1 MSFVNHLIIRTQSVR
16 LALLLLSALALA
28 PVWAQFPLPGKAKS
42 ETLLSGP
49 VDSLNRQ
56 TPRGTVQ
63 GFIKAVGNEN
73 YARAARYLD
82 LPVRLSN
89 KTRRTGPQLAQAL
102 QQLLDQQGSL
112 IIESLISNDSTG
124 KISDKLGPDLD
135 QVGEAT
141 INGQQIP
148 ILLERKNV
156 PGQGM
161 LWRFSAQTIQQIP
174 AQSDLTEGSVVNQF
188 LPAYLIDTKW
198 GGVPVGHWLAML
210 VLLAGAYVLARIL
223 VSMGA
228 WLLRVSWYKARRDQ
242 MMQFIQ
248 AFVPPVR
255 LFLTVVLFTSAS
267 KAIGV
272 SIVVRQSFGEIIV
285 VIGLVAFLLL
295 MWRLID
301 VFSQYAQT
309 RLIASGQAGRLS
321 AVLFLR
327 RGIKLVLI
335 AFGGISILNVF
346 GWDVTT
352 GLAALG
358 IGGIALA
365 LGAQKTIENFVGSI
379 TIIADQPLR
388 VGDFCKVDGIAGTV
402 EQIGIRSTRLRT
414 PNRTI
419 VVIPNGQLA
428 ALKIENF
435 AFRDRMLF
443 NPTLGLRYET
453 TPDQIRYLLDQLRS
467 LLQNHPKI
475 NPDPARVRF
484 TGMGE
489 NALNVEVY
497 AYIDTPN
504 FNDFLAIQEELVLRM
519 LDILDESGTGIAFPS
534 QTVYVGTDSNHPE
547 EKVRR
552 AEEKGRKLRAKD
564 EQDRA
569 NDDGTN
575 KG

>member
-1 MSFVNHLIIRTQSVR
+1 MPFLILFSTRIHSRIVSLM
-16 LALLLLSALALA
+16 LAGMLAA
-28 PVWAQFPLPGKAKS
+28 GSHGWAQLPTGNKAKP
-42 ETLLSGP
+42 ETTARPVP
-49 VDSLNRQ
+49 VDSLGRQ

-82 LPVRLSN
+82 LPVRMSG
-89 KTRRTGPQLAQAL
+89 KARRTGPQLAQAL

-112 IIESLISNDSTG
+112 VPESLISNDSTG
-124 KISDKLGPDLD
+124 KVSDKLGSDLD

-141 INGQQIP
+141 VNEQTIP
-148 ILLERKNV
+148 ILLERKNI

-161 LWRFSAQTIQQIP
+161 IWRFSVQTVQQIP
-174 AQSDLTEGSVVNQF
+174 EQSALMEQSVVNRF
-188 LPAYLIDTKW
+188 LPKYLIEKKW
-198 GGVPVGHWLAML
+198 GGVPVGHWFAIL
-210 VLLAGAYVLARIL
+210 VLLMVAYALARLL
-223 VSMGA
+223 VTLA
-228 WLLRVSWYKARRDQ
+228 VWLLGAFWHKARQERISQ
-242 MMQFIQ
+242 LIQ

-255 LFLTVVLFTSAS
+255 LFLTVVLFTAAS
-267 KAIGV
+267 GAIGV

-285 VIGLVAFLLL
+285 LIGLVAFLLL
-295 MWRLID
+295 MWRLVD
-301 VFSQYAQT
+301 VFSKYAQV
-309 RLIASGQAGRLS
+309 RLLENGQAGRLS

-327 RGIKLVLI
+327 RGVKLVLI
-335 AFGGISILNVF
+335 AFGSISILNVF

-358 IGGIALA
+358 IGGLALA

-388 VGDFCKVDGIAGTV
+388 VGDFCKVDGVAGTV

-414 PNRTI
+414 PNRTV

-453 TPDQIRYLLDQLRS
+453 TPDQIRYLLGQLRL
-467 LLQNHPKI
+467 LLQNHPQI

-484 TGMGE
+484 TGPGD
-489 NALNVEVY
+489 NSLNVEVF
-497 AYIDTPN
+497 AYVDTTD
-504 FNDFLAIQEELVLRM
+504 FNEFLAVQEELVLRM
-519 LDILDESGTGIAFPS
+519 LDILDGSGTGVAFPS
-534 QTVYVGTDSNHPE
+534 
-547 EKVRR
+547 
-552 AEEKGRKLRAKD
+552 
-564 EQDRA
+564 
-569 NDDGTN
+569 
-575 KG
+575 